1 MILARNI
8 LETAGESLTTIPSLL
23 SSFLISPPTPGLM
36 QRRDASINDVR
47 INASD
52 RRYIR
57 NPKTGLVEFP
67 LGHPADK

>member
-1 MILARNI
+1 MPFLDR
-8 LETAGESLTTIPSLL
+8 SPCLL
-23 SSFLISPPTPGLM
+23 PFLMSSPFTGLM

-47 INASD
+47 IKESE

-67 LGHPADK
+67 QGHPSDE

>member
-1 MILARNI
+1 M
-8 LETAGESLTTIPSLL
+8 
-23 SSFLISPPTPGLM
+23 SSPFTGLM

-47 INASD
+47 IKESD

-67 LGHPADK
+67 QGHPSDK